1 MSSLDKSKI
10 IDPKDPEVTV
20 ADITGDRE
28 QKIVI
33 SDDVADMLN
42 NHNIDTVDD
51 TIRLRKLH
59 KEIFIEW
66 LSLPTKMRK
75 PGSILAFSK
84 KYGVTRDVLIMWKR
98 DDDVVKRVRNIRK
111 KNLVDRSSNVLDAL
125 ATKAENGDTS
135 AIKLY
140 LQYVEEWAED
150 SNVNVSGS
158 LADLMKELGSSDGGL
173 VKK

>member
-1 MSSLDKSKI
+1 MSEETSKI
-10 IDPKDPEVTV
+10 IDPMNPDAKLS
-20 ADITGDRE
+20 DITGDRE

-42 NHNIDTVDD
+42 TSNVDVGDD
-51 TIRLRKLH
+51 TIKLRKIQKELFTEWLALPSRLRNPKN
-59 KEIFIEW
+59 IAGFI
-66 LSLPTKMRK
+66 
-75 PGSILAFSK
+75 K
-84 KYGVTRDVLIMWKR
+84 KYGIRMDSALKWQR
-98 DDDVVKRVRNIRK
+98 DDDVIKRVRNIRK

-125 ATKAENGDTS
+125 ALKAEKGETS

-158 LADLMKELGSSDGGL
+158 LAELMKELGNSDSI
-173 VKK
+173 VRK